1 MIKRMVLMLLVV
13 GVVLGGIFWFQGFK
27 AKKIQEFM
35 ASMANPPQ
43 TVSTVKASVQE
54 WQPKLEAVGSL
65 RAVNGADLSLEVAG
79 IVDQI
84 DFKSGDDVKAGQVL
98 LRLRADDDM
107 AKLRSLEA
115 VAQLAQINYDR
126 DQKQFKAQAVSQA
139 TLDSDAATLKND
151 LAQVAQQKAIVDK
164 KTLRAPFD
172 GHLGVRL
179 VDLGQYL
186 NAGTTI
192 VTLQALD
199 PLYVDFFLP
208 QQALDRVRV
217 SQPLA
222 VKIDAYPDRSFAGE
236 ILAINSVVDPSSR
249 NVQVR
254 ATLHNPE
261 HLLLPGMYATV
272 DIATGQP
279 QRYVTLPQ
287 TAITYNPYGNTV
299 YVVEEKG
306 KNPQG
311 RPLLVARQTFVET
324 GAKRGDQVA
333 VLSGIKDGDTVVS
346 AGQVKLHNGSP
357 IAVNNSVQ
365 PTADANPIIPPNQ

>member
-13 GVVLGGIFWFQGFK
+13 GVVLGGIFWFQG
-27 AKKIQEFM
+27 FM

-249 NVQVR
+249 NVQ
-254 ATLHNPE
+254 
-261 HLLLPGMYATV
+261 
-272 DIATGQP
+272 
-279 QRYVTLPQ
+279 
-287 TAITYNPYGNTV
+287 
-299 YVVEEKG
+299 
-306 KNPQG
+306 
-311 RPLLVARQTFVET
+311 
-324 GAKRGDQVA
+324 
-333 VLSGIKDGDTVVS
+333 
-346 AGQVKLHNGSP
+346 
-357 IAVNNSVQ
+357 
-365 PTADANPIIPPNQ
+365 